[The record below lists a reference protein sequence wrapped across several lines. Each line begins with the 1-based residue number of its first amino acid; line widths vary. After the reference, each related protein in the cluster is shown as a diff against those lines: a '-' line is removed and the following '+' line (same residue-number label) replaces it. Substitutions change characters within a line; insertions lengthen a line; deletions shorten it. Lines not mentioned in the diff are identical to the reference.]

1 MTPATT
7 PSTTAITAILNPRK
21 LSFIALSFLHRAFGN
36 DVFSLLHL
44 HLDATEAEAFVGLR
58 LVPRQRRALRLRTCH
73 GQGED
78 QGLGSVVRNMSGHVV
93 MLLVNMAIE
102 DRDVGVG
109 QQK

>member
-1 MTPATT
+1 MTPAPT
-7 PSTTAITAILNPRK
+7 PSTTAITAILNPRA

-36 DVFSLLHL
+36 DVLGLLHL
-44 HLDATEAEAFVGLR
+44 RLDATEAEAFVGLR
-58 LVPRQRRALRLRTCH
+58 RVPQQRRALRLRTGH

-78 QGLGSVVRNMSGHVV
+78 QRLGGVVRNMPGPVV

-109 QQK
+109 QQ